1 MSAQIQA
8 FGNDTIAQFH
18 KSEIPSQMVY
28 RALWGSFEEMV
39 QMILAEMHHAS
50 F

>member
-18 KSEIPSQMVY
+18 KSEIPSQMVPSS
-28 RALWGSFEEMV
+28 WGSFEEMV